1 MTMSSIVR
9 IHFFRKYGT
18 YTNRVS
24 PDKPSEDA
32 QIRGDAFKTLS
43 VARISYDTEVKD
55 LEREFGRFGPI
66 ERVREMNCV
75 VRAPELMRLF
85 FFRYESS
92 RTLMPMKSLNRKR
105 RRRTADTL
113 LLSTREKRI

>member
-1 MTMSSIVR
+1 MSSIVR

-18 YTNRVS
+18 YADRVS
-24 PDKPSEDA
+24 LDKPSEDA
-32 QIRGDAFKTLS
+32 QIRGDAFKTLF

-66 ERVREMNCV
+66 ERVREMNCIIHT
-75 VRAPELMRLF
+75 PELMRLF
-85 FFRYESS
+85 FFRYESLQ
-92 RTLMPMKSLNRKR
+92 TLMPMKSLNRKR